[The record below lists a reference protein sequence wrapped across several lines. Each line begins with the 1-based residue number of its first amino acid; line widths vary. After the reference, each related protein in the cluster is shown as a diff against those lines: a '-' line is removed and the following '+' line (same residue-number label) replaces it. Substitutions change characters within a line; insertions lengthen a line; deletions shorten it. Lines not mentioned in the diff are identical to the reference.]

1 MRKSLFFGALALALG
16 GALSAPAAAQRALA
30 PENAAID
37 RSGLPTLEAGEM
49 RLADRLA
56 ADFFEND
63 LRLSQ
68 SRRIEAET
76 VNEYLSLSLDARETF
91 RDERRR
97 FLRSLSHEQRLALRN
112 VKTPAYNNLSEDQK
126 ERFRRDALS
135 RLAPSP
141 QSGASQSGASPSGPR
156 SGADDQDV

>member
-1 MRKSLFFGALALALG
+1 MRKSLFFGALALGLG
-16 GALSAPAAAQRALA
+16 GALSAAISTPAMAQRVLA

-76 VNEYLSLSLDARETF
+76 ANQYLSLSPDEREVF
-91 RDERRR
+91 REERRR
-97 FLRSLSHEQRLALRN
+97 FLRSLSHEQRLMLRN
-112 VKTPAYNNLSEDQK
+112 VKTPAYNNLSEEQK

-135 RLAPSP
+135 RLAPS
-141 QSGASQSGASPSGPR
+141 SQSGPR
-156 SGADDQDV
+156 SGADDQGV

>member
-16 GALSAPAAAQRALA
+16 GVLSATLSTPATAQRALA
-30 PENAAID
+30 PENAALD

-76 VNEYLSLSLDARETF
+76 ANQYLSLSPENREAF
-91 RDERRR
+91 REERRR

-112 VKTPAYNNLSEDQK
+112 VKTPAYNNLSEGQK
-126 ERFRRDALS
+126 ERFRRDAMS

-141 QSGASQSGASPSGPR
+141 RSGGSQSGPR
-156 SGADDQDV
+156 SGADDQGV